1 MVKLLITNDDGVDAV
16 GLLALF
22 NAAKRFGS
30 PIVVAPSACHSIK
43 SHAVTMNRAIHV
55 EQVRNQRF
63 GTHYTCSGTPADSVR
78 LALRHL
84 PIEPVEVVLSGIN
97 HGANAGVDVF
107 YSGTVAAARE
117 AAILGR
123 TGIAISQLIR
133 SPRSDNWELTAEL
146 AARALGEVLADGGA
160 AESPR
165 LVNINLPD
173 LQDIGQLKGIQRC
186 PLTPEPLDTSYEE
199 PPGAATT
206 SYETE
211 YTGRYFNR
219 LTTPGHDFHYLLD
232 NWITITPL
240 LIDAT
245 DHAAL

>member
-1 MVKLLITNDDGVDAV
+1 MNLLITNDDGIDAA

-22 NAAKRFGS
+22 NTAKRFGS
-30 PIVVAPSACHSIK
+30 PTVVAPSACHSIK
-43 SHAVTMNRAIHV
+43 SHAVTMNHAIHI
-55 EQVRNQRF
+55 EQARNQRF

-117 AAILGR
+117 AVILGK
-123 TGIAISQLIR
+123 TGISISQLIR
-133 SPRSDNWELTAEL
+133 PSRSDNWDLTAEL
-146 AARALGEVLADGGA
+146 AARALGEVLADGDVV
-160 AESPR
+160 ESPR
-165 LVNINLPD
+165 FININLPD
-173 LQDIGQLKGIQRC
+173 MQSIDQLKGIQRC
-186 PLTPEPLDTSYEE
+186 PLTPEPLETSFQS
-199 PPGAATT
+199 PPGGATT
-206 SYETE
+206 SYETD

-219 LTTPGHDFHYLLD
+219 STTPGHDFHYLLD

>member
-1 MVKLLITNDDGVDAV
+1 MNLLITNDDGIEAA
-16 GLLALF
+16 GLFALF
-22 NAAKRFGS
+22 NTAKRFGS
-30 PIVVAPSACHSIK
+30 PTVVAPKACHSIK
-43 SHAVTMNRAIHV
+43 SHAVTTNQAIHV
-55 EQVRNQRF
+55 EQVHDRRF
-63 GTHYTCSGTPADSVR
+63 GTHHTCSGTPADCVR

-133 SPRSDNWELTAEL
+133 PSRSDNWDLTAEL
-146 AARALGEVLADGGA
+146 AARALGEVLADGDA
-160 AESPR
+160 AKSPR
-165 LVNINLPD
+165 FININLPD
-173 LQDIGQLKGIQRC
+173 LHDIDQLKGIQRC
-186 PLTPEPLDTSYEE
+186 PLTPEPLETSFQP
-199 PPGAATT
+199 PPGAAAT
-206 SYETE
+206 SYETD

-219 LTTPGHDFHYLLD
+219 PTPPGHDFHYLLD

>member
-1 MVKLLITNDDGVDAV
+1 VNLLITNDDGVDAA
-16 GLLALF
+16 GLFALF

-30 PIVVAPSACHSIK
+30 PLVVAPKACHSIK

-55 EQVRNQRF
+55 EQVRDQRF
-63 GTHYTCSGTPADSVR
+63 GTHHTSSGTPADCVR

-117 AAILGR
+117 AVILGK
-123 TGIAISQLIR
+123 TGIAVSQLIR
-133 SPRSDNWELTAEL
+133 PSRSDNWDLTTEL
-146 AARALGEVLADGGA
+146 AARALGEVLAHGDA
-160 AESPR
+160 VDSPQFI
-165 LVNINLPD
+165 NINLPD
-173 LQDIGQLKGIQRC
+173 LHDIDQLKGIRRC
-186 PLTPEPLDTSYEE
+186 PLTPGPLETSFRS

-206 SYETE
+206 SYETD

-219 LTTPGHDFHYLLD
+219 PTTPGYDFHYLLD

-240 LIDAT
+240 LIDTT
-245 DHAAL
+245 DQAAL

>member
-1 MVKLLITNDDGVDAV
+1 MNLLITNDDGVEAA
-16 GLLALF
+16 GLFALF

-30 PIVVAPSACHSIK
+30 PTVVAPKACHSIK
-43 SHAVTMNRAIHV
+43 SHAVTMNQAIHV
-55 EQVRNQRF
+55 ERGRNQRF
-63 GTHYTCSGTPADSVR
+63 GTHYTCSGTPADCVR

-117 AAILGR
+117 AVILGR

-133 SPRSDNWELTAEL
+133 PSRSDNWDLTAEL
-146 AARALGEVLADGGA
+146 AARALGEVLAHGDQ
-160 AESPR
+160 EKSPR
-165 LVNINLPD
+165 FININLPD
-173 LQDIGQLKGIQRC
+173 LQSIDELKGIQRC
-186 PLTPEPLDTSYEE
+186 PLTSEPLDTSFQS
-199 PPGAATT
+199 PPGGDTT
-206 SYETE
+206 RYETN

-219 LTTPGHDFHYLLD
+219 PATPGQDFHYLLD
-232 NWITITPL
+232 NWITVTPL

>member
-1 MVKLLITNDDGVDAV
+1 MNLLITNDDGIEAV

-22 NAAKRFGS
+22 NTAKRFGN
-30 PIVVAPSACHSIK
+30 PTVVAPSACHSIK
-43 SHAVTMNRAIHV
+43 SHAVTMNHPIHV

-63 GTHYTCSGTPADSVR
+63 GTHYTCSGTPADCVR

-84 PIEPVEVVLSGIN
+84 PIMPVEVVLSGIN
-97 HGANAGVDVF
+97 QGANAGVDVF

-117 AAILGR
+117 AAILGK

-133 SPRSDNWELTAEL
+133 PSRSDNWDLAAEL
-146 AARALGEVLADGGA
+146 AARALGEVLANGDVVK
-160 AESPR
+160 SPR
-165 LVNINLPD
+165 LININLPD
-173 LQDIGQLKGIQRC
+173 LQSIDQLKGIRRC
-186 PLTPEPLDTSYEE
+186 PLTPEPLDTSFQS
-199 PPGAATT
+199 PPGGDIT
-206 SYETE
+206 SYETD

-219 LTTPGHDFHYLLD
+219 PTPPGHDFHYLLD

>member
-1 MVKLLITNDDGVDAV
+1 MNLLITNDDGVEAA
-16 GLLALF
+16 GLFALF
-22 NAAKRFGS
+22 DTANRFGS
-30 PIVVAPSACHSIK
+30 PMVVAPKACHSIK
-43 SHAVTMNRAIHV
+43 SHAVTMNQAIHV

-63 GTHYTCSGTPADSVR
+63 GTHYTCSGTPADCVR

-84 PIEPVEVVLSGIN
+84 PIKPVDVVLSGIN

-117 AAILGR
+117 AVILGR

-133 SPRSDNWELTAEL
+133 PSRSDNWDLTTEL
-146 AARALGEVLADGGA
+146 AARALGEVLADGNIVKT
-160 AESPR
+160 PR
-165 LVNINLPD
+165 LININLPD
-173 LQDIGQLKGIQRC
+173 LQSIDQLKGIQRC
-186 PLTPEPLDTSYEE
+186 PLTPGPLETAFRS
-199 PPGAATT
+199 PPGTATVN
-206 SYETE
+206 YDTE

-219 LTTPGHDFHYLLD
+219 PATPGHDFHYLLD

-240 LIDAT
+240 MIDAT

>member
-1 MVKLLITNDDGVDAV
+1 MKLLITNDDGVDAA

-22 NAAKRFGS
+22 NTARRFGS
-30 PIVVAPSACHSIK
+30 PTVVAPGACHSIK
-43 SHAVTMNRAIHV
+43 SHAVTMNHAIHV

-63 GTHYTCSGTPADSVR
+63 GTHYACGGTPADCVR

-84 PIEPVEVVLSGIN
+84 PIEPIEVVLSGIN

-117 AAILGR
+117 AVILGR

-133 SPRSDNWELTAEL
+133 PSRSDNWDLTAEL
-146 AARALGEVLADGGA
+146 AAQALGEVFADGDVVD
-160 AESPR
+160 SPR
-165 LVNINLPD
+165 FININLPD
-173 LQDIGQLKGIQRC
+173 LNDIDQLKGIQRC
-186 PLTPEPLDTSYEE
+186 PLTLGPLETSFQS
-199 PPGAATT
+199 PPGGDNT
-206 SYETE
+206 SYETD

-219 LTTPGHDFHYLLD
+219 ATTPGHDFHYLLD

>member
-1 MVKLLITNDDGVDAV
+1 MNLLITNDDGIEAA
-16 GLLALF
+16 GLFALF
-22 NAAKRFGS
+22 DTARRFGS
-30 PIVVAPSACHSIK
+30 PTVVAPKACRSIK
-43 SHAVTMNRAIHV
+43 SHAVTMNQAIHV

-133 SPRSDNWELTAEL
+133 PSRSDNWDLTAAL
-146 AARALGEVLADGGA
+146 AARALGEVLADGDA
-160 AESPR
+160 FESPR
-165 LVNINLPD
+165 FININLPD
-173 LQDIGQLKGIQRC
+173 LHDIDQLKGIQRC
-186 PLTPEPLDTSYEE
+186 PLTPEPLDTSFRS
-199 PPGAATT
+199 PPGGDTT
-206 SYETE
+206 SYETD

-219 LTTPGHDFHYLLD
+219 PTTPGHDFHYLLD

>member
-1 MVKLLITNDDGVDAV
+1 VNLLITNDDGVQAA

-30 PIVVAPSACHSIK
+30 PTVVAPEACHSIK
-43 SHAVTMNRAIHV
+43 SHAVTMNHAIRV
-55 EQVRNQRF
+55 QRVNDERL
-63 GTHYTCSGTPADSVR
+63 GAHHACDGTPADCVR

-84 PIEPVEVVLSGIN
+84 PIEPVDVVLSGVN

-117 AAILGR
+117 AVFLGR
-123 TGIAISQLIR
+123 TGIAISRLVRQVG
-133 SPRSDNWELTAEL
+133 SDNWSLTAEL
-146 AARALGEVLADGGA
+146 AARALGEILPNSASW
-160 AESPR
+160 ESPQ
-165 LVNINLPD
+165 LINVNLPD
-173 LQDIGQLKGIQRC
+173 LQSIDQLKGIRRC
-186 PLTPEPLDTSYEE
+186 PLTPEPLETSFQS
-199 PPGAATT
+199 PPRTNTA
-206 SYETE
+206 SYETD

-219 LTTPGHDFHYLLD
+219 PATPGCDFHYVLD

-240 LIDAT
+240 LIDVT

>member
-1 MVKLLITNDDGVDAV
+1 MNLLITNDDGIEAA
-16 GLLALF
+16 GLFALF
-22 NAAKRFGS
+22 NTAKRFGS
-30 PIVVAPSACHSIK
+30 PTIVAPKACHSIK
-43 SHAVTMNRAIHV
+43 SHAVTMNHAIHV

-63 GTHYTCSGTPADSVR
+63 GTHYTCSGTPADCVR

-84 PIEPVEVVLSGIN
+84 PIEPVKVVLSGIN

-117 AAILGR
+117 AAILGK

-133 SPRSDNWELTAEL
+133 PSRSDNWDLTAEL
-146 AARALGEVLADGGA
+146 AARALGEVLANGDVVK
-160 AESPR
+160 SPR
-165 LVNINLPD
+165 LININLPD
-173 LQDIGQLKGIQRC
+173 LHDIDQLKGIQHC
-186 PLTPEPLDTSYEE
+186 PLTPEPLDTSFQS
-199 PPGAATT
+199 PPGGDTT
-206 SYETE
+206 SYETD

-219 LTTPGHDFHYLLD
+219 PTPPGYDFHYLLD